1 MSTAWVYNFLLFA
14 VVIYAAFIES
24 TTSDFYYQ
32 SVQEDEYVEWASFW
46 AFLAAGGVF
55 VLAAMRQRSATGKL
69 PWFLVGVALFCV
81 FVALEEIS
89 WGQRVVA
96 YRPPV
101 YFLEH
106 NFQQEL
112 NIHNVVRSSL
122 RKLALKGVILGY
134 GVLLPLISMVPAMAR
149 RLSQLAV
156 TGAPIALAPSFL
168 ATFILYSWYPWSFS
182 GEWVELM
189 LGLGFFLSALFCVDA
204 YGSSRRPFFGSRH
217 PIVVLILGWTLVV
230 GLGFL
235 TAASSRHL
243 RGTHPDNVEAARSE
257 TQALVR
263 DFLEQKQLPKC
274 GLHKRLYTYKEEYD
288 KPFLLRGTF
297 SRLTRQGLPKARAD
311 FLLDPWNSPYWLRS
325 RCRDSRVSVFVY
337 SFGPNRRRDSTRW
350 EIVEDDVGGYINR
363 QTVRRRVSSEWGLTG
378 RSSIEPP
385 TSRAPK

>member
-1 MSTAWVYNFLLFA
+1 MEKSRLPGVSQLGLSTALVSNFLLLA
-14 VVIYAAFIES
+14 VVIYAALIQS

-46 AFLAAGGVF
+46 AFLAAGAVF
-55 VLAAMRQRSATGKL
+55 VVAAMRQRSATGKL
-69 PWFLVGVALFCV
+69 PWFLAGVALFCI

-112 NIHNVVRSSL
+112 NVHNVLGSSL

-134 GVLLPLISMVPAMAR
+134 GVLLPLIALLPAVSH
-149 RLSQLAV
+149 RLSRLAV
-156 TGAPIALAPSFL
+156 VTAPAALAPSFL

-189 LGLGFFLSALFCVDA
+189 LGLGFFFSALLRVAAFE
-204 YGSSRRPFFGSRH
+204 SSRRFIFGSRH
-217 PIVVLILGWTLVV
+217 PVLVLSLGWILVV
-230 GLGFL
+230 GLGFA

-243 RGTHPDNVEAARSE
+243 RRTHPDNVEAARLE
-257 TQALVR
+257 TQTLVK
-263 DFLEQKQLPKC
+263 DFLGQEQQPKC
-274 GLHKRLYTYKEEYD
+274 GLHKRLYTYQEEYD
-288 KPFLLRGTF
+288 KTFLQRGAF
-297 SRLTRQGLPKARAD
+297 SRLTNQRLPRARAD

-325 RCRDSRVSVFVY
+325 RCRGSRVSVFVY

-350 EIVEDDVGGYINR
+350 EIVEDDVGGYI
-363 QTVRRRVSSEWGLTG
+363 
-378 RSSIEPP
+378 RS
-385 TSRAPK
+385 RD